1 MATRESEKQLMKEL
15 EQAVKDMDRAREE
28 TTIAKGIYDVQQ
40 AKLSRANEEVDAL
53 AGAVASL
60 RGGEVD
66 WKAIIDEARK
76 KGAPVA

>member
-40 AKLSRANEEVDAL
+40 AKLSRANEEVDA
-53 AGAVASL
+53 VASL